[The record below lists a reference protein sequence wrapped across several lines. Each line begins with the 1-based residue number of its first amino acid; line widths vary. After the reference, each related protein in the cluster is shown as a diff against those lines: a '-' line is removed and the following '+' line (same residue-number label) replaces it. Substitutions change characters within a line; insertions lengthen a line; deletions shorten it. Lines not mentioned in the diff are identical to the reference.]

1 MLSFSVF
8 SFLLL
13 NLSTATPAPTSS
25 DVDNASTPAL
35 PPLVGYVSGPGG
47 RGTVSIIISCLLTLL
62 LCVWQALHLNVPRP
76 HETAAQC
83 VLMNVRWIF
92 TGVFAPE
99 LVVFT
104 AWRQWCSA
112 RLLGK
117 LIKELHRGEKEHNIT
132 RELHRE
138 RQDCKESLVNPNL
151 AVAIETVETSIHCSL
166 EPQARM
172 DYHS

>member
-1 MLSFSVF
+1 M
-8 SFLLL
+8 
-13 NLSTATPAPTSS
+13 
-25 DVDNASTPAL
+25 
-35 PPLVGYVSGPGG
+35 
-47 RGTVSIIISCLLTLL
+47 
-62 LCVWQALHLNVPRP
+62 
-76 HETAAQC
+76 
-83 VLMNVRWIF
+83 
-92 TGVFAPE
+92 
-99 LVVFT
+99 FT